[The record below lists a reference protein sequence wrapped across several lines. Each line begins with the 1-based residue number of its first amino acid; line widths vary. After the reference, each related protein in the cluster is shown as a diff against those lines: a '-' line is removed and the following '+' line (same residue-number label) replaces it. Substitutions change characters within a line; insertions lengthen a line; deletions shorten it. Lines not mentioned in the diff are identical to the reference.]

1 MAERQLSKLDRPVQN
16 RIKTYLQNI
25 AELKTPT
32 SKGKALQG
40 NFAKYWRYRVGDYRL
55 ICQIKNSELI
65 IVVVKIGHRREVYK
79 R

>member
-25 AELKTPT
+25 AELKTST